1 MSKRIFRFDEPAI
14 GTDGEFFLYNREGEY
29 VSSVGKIGGRKED
42 PILCAGGGYLEDCV
56 TVEINPDPVPESVG
70 AKVFSNNIQSC
81 IDSVNIHAGKLDLA
95 IDIAPAALFSPEE
108 LYSKQASESGCSPSW
123 NVWTNRACEKV
134 DLGVSNYRYASGDL
148 HLSWPEAGIN
158 RADMLLKK
166 AIVKYLD
173 IIVGLNEVAF
183 AQPNERARNGYGR
196 LGNHRPTE
204 YGVEYKSISN
214 FWMGTSSGREWAYN
228 LGISAIHKVH
238 NDIDSINSFTSRF
251 IDIVYNVRMF
261 WDANGAKE
269 VLSQGVGEPT
279 FRRV

>member
-1 MSKRIFRFDEPAI
+1 MNSKSTKRVFRFDEPAI
-14 GTDGEFFLYNREGEY
+14 GTDGEFFLYNRDGEY

-56 TVEINPDPVPESVG
+56 TVEINPDPVPESEG
-70 AKVFSNNIQSC
+70 ASVFSSNIQSC

-134 DLGVSNYRYASGDL
+134 DLGVSNYRY
-148 HLSWPEAGIN
+148 
-158 RADMLLKK
+158 
-166 AIVKYLD
+166 
-173 IIVGLNEVAF
+173 
-183 AQPNERARNGYGR
+183 GYGK

-214 FWMGTSSGREWAYN
+214 FWMGTSSGRKWAYN
-228 LGISAIHKVH
+228 IGINAIHKIH
-238 NDIDSINSFTSRF
+238 DDIDSINSLTSHY
-251 IDIVYNVRMF
+251 IDIVENIRRF
-261 WDANGAKE
+261 WDVNAAKE
-269 VLSQGVGEPT
+269 LLSNNIHEPT
-279 FRRV
+279 LRRI